1 MIPPFERAGGHG
13 VRALYAPPGALL
25 KHFAAGEPA
34 DIFLTGREAI
44 DQLIGEGKI
53 VSGRID
59 LATTGIGICVRKG
72 APKPDVTTPDA
83 FKRAMLAAKTVG
95 YASPAGGS
103 IVGCIFRRYLRS
115 SASPS
120 RWRRNLNSPPAAR
133 TAGSA
138 CWYQRRS
145 RDRLAAGDR
154 AFVEPRRRGDRHAA
168 GGLAADHDV
177 FRRHHDERQTTRRGA
192 GADPG
197 LHRAGGEADLQ
208 GQGARSVMRA
218 ALIMRA
224 FVLAAMLIVT
234 GPAQAAEIHA
244 LITTAMK
251 SAIDELVPS
260 FERDTGHTVGVS
272 YGPSGGIARRFIGGE
287 PADVIVIDSG
297 ALDDLIRQGKV
308 LPDPTAIASTGI
320 GICVRKGA
328 PRPDVST
335 PEALKRALLAAKS
348 IAHTAPAGGGITAAH
363 VTKLFERLG
372 IAAEVTPKVK
382 LAAGGP
388 DGRVSVLVSSG
399 EAEIG
404 LQQVS
409 ELMSKSRR
417 GRDRHAARGAA
428 TDHDLRGRRHDRRQA
443 GRRGAGSD
451 PGAHCAVGEADL
463 RSQGAGA
470 AVRRIGQRVRPEAA
484 GPMTGSASSAGS

>member
-1 MIPPFERAGGHG
+1 M
-13 VRALYAPPGALL
+13 
-25 KHFAAGEPA
+25 K
-34 DIFLTGREAI
+34 
-44 DQLIGEGKI
+44 
-53 VSGRID
+53 
-59 LATTGIGICVRKG
+59 
-72 APKPDVTTPDA
+72 
-83 FKRAMLAAKTVG
+83 
-95 YASPAGGS
+95 
-103 IVGCIFRRYLRS
+103 
-115 SASPS
+115 
-120 RWRRNLNSPPAAR
+120 
-133 TAGSA
+133 
-138 CWYQRRS
+138 
-145 RDRLAAGDR
+145 
-154 AFVEPRRRGDRHAA
+154 
-168 GGLAADHDV
+168 
-177 FRRHHDERQTTRRGA
+177 
-192 GADPG
+192 
-197 LHRAGGEADLQ
+197 
-208 GQGARSVMRA
+208 A

-251 SAIDELVPS
+251 AAIDELVPS
-260 FERDTGHTVGVS
+260 FERDTGHTVRVN

-363 VTKLFERLG
+363 ITKLFERLG

-388 DGRVSVLVSSG
+388 NGRVSVLVSSG

-409 ELMSKSRR
+409 ELMSNPDVDVIGMLPAELQQITTYAAGITTSAKQA
-417 GRDRHAARGAA
+417 DAARALIQVLTA
-428 TDHDLRGRRHDRRQA
+428 PSAKRIF
-443 GRRGAGSD
+443 
-451 PGAHCAVGEADL
+451 EAKGL
-463 RSQGAGA
+463 E
-470 AVRRIGQRVRPEAA
+470 PL
-484 GPMTGSASSAGS
+484 